1 MTKILAIDDTPYNL
15 DILKNGLEDEG
26 FDMVTAQSGREGL
39 ALIDQERPDLVLL
52 DIGMP
57 EMDGHQVLQQIR
69 LSDEHTELPV
79 IILTANTEDSNLAR
93 CLESGANDYVTKPF
107 SFTALVARINNVL
120 RTQKDTIQ
128 LSRDVEK
135 LRDLAYRD
143 EMTGLLNRR
152 AFFDRANAEFEMAK
166 SSKEP
171 LSIAILDIDHFKSI
185 NDEYGHPKGDEVLKA
200 FGKLLKGS
208 LRLHDVVGRIGGE
221 EFAVCLPNSKPMN
234 AYGTFERLRT
244 RLCKEHLLSDD
255 KGELRP
261 VTVSIGIVGLTDQK
275 ELDSLMILADMAL
288 YRAKNQGR
296 NRTIVETGVIN

>member
-39 ALIDQERPDLVLL
+39 ALLDQELPDLVLL

-69 LSDEHTELPV
+69 LSDEHAELPV

-171 LSIAILDIDHFKSI
+171 LSVAILDIDHFKSI

-208 LRLHDVVGRIGGE
+208 LRLHDIVGRIGGE
-221 EFAVCLPNSKPMN
+221 EFAVCLPNSQPMN

-244 RLCKEHLLSDD
+244 RLSKEHLLSDD

>member
-244 RLCKEHLLSDD
+244 KLCKEHLLSGDD
-255 KGELRP
+255 GEIRP